1 MNMNRMILAISRRGI
16 GITYKCYKLPG
27 YGRKCD
33 KRDDGEYCMRC
44 KYCKAEMSAYDA
56 TRLLNGG
63 EK

>member
-1 MNMNRMILAISRRGI
+1 MSMNRMILAISRRGI
-16 GITYKCYKLPG
+16 GITYKCFRLPG
-27 YGRKCD
+27 YGRKCEQ
-33 KRDDGEYCMRC
+33 RDDGYYCMRC

>member
-1 MNMNRMILAISRRGI
+1 MKTRMVLAISRNGI

-44 KYCKAEMSAYDA
+44 KYCKAEMAAFDA
-56 TRLLNGG
+56 TRLLNRGV
-63 EK
+63 K

>member
-1 MNMNRMILAISRRGI
+1 MNTRMILAISRRGI

-27 YGRKCD
+27 YGRKCY